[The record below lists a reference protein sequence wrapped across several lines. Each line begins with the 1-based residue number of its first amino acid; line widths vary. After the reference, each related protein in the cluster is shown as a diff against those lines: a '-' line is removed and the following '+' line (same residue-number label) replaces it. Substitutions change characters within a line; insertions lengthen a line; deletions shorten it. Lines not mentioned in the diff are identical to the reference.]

1 MTSPKP
7 KPEDLR
13 EELIPSEKITIQ
25 SEEEKKQFFARKMD
39 FSDPILNLDRSP
51 AIVTPSTN
59 LCKVHYLFV
68 ALGVSTIFVVEKGVL
83 KGVIKRNYF
92 LGLNA
97 NKVYPS

>member
-1 MTSPKP
+1 MSPQKP
-7 KPEDLR
+7 KPEEIK

-39 FSDPILNLDRSP
+39 FSDPLLNLDRSP

>member
-1 MTSPKP
+1 MQAQLTDYFLSPEAWSLRM
-7 KPEDLR
+7 ED
-13 EELIPSEKITIQ
+13 
-25 SEEEKKQFFARKMD
+25 EKKQLFSRKID

-68 ALGVSTIFVVEKGVL
+68 ALGVSTIFVIEKGVL

-97 NKVYPS
+97 NKIYPS

>member
-1 MTSPKP
+1 MISSK
-7 KPEDLR
+7 
-13 EELIPSEKITIQ
+13 KINNKT
-25 SEEEKKQFFARKMD
+25 EEEKKIFFSRKID
-39 FSDPILNLDRSP
+39 FSDPILYLDRSP